1 MTASPTW
8 RCPRCA
14 LAKRVAARR
23 ASIASWMV
31 GGGVRGGVID
41 RFAIP
46 GGSGGGEEDGITT
59 ITPTRTFGAP
69 MRLSICGLPAAKRT
83 AKRAAVPRRG
93 APVACKSSPLSTSG
107 KILKNFGQRALSDG
121 YFTQR
126 NLQKTTRYSRHT
138 LKAQSE
144 GHYGSKTDGPAAK
157 SRRLSTPRAPQALT
171 VRGCFTGCPSAT

>member
-1 MTASPTW
+1 MLFFMCCYCGVYPWGLLRPRSTKTAVTVLLQVHS
-8 RCPRCA
+8 
-14 LAKRVAARR
+14 VRR
-23 ASIASWMV
+23 TS
-31 GGGVRGGVID
+31 
-41 RFAIP
+41 
-46 GGSGGGEEDGITT
+46 
-59 ITPTRTFGAP
+59 GAP

>member
-1 MTASPTW
+1 MASI
-8 RCPRCA
+8 RGACCA
-14 LAKRVAARR
+14 RARR
-23 ASIASWMV
+23 SRLRQYLYA
-31 GGGVRGGVID
+31 GPQR
-41 RFAIP
+41 R
-46 GGSGGGEEDGITT
+46 
-59 ITPTRTFGAP
+59 RTFGAP